1 MDENT
6 TQPVRQQD
14 TPQIPTAEEAPAAPS
29 GGYSGRQ
36 EGTSALAEAEGTGG
50 YRVCKRG
57 LKTRDL
63 WHFMRIM
70 GRISKDARNQIL
82 NSDGEGA
89 NVDMMSLL
97 LTEGADKA
105 EVEINNW
112 FADLTGRDPGYIR
125 DEGIEFYMDVMEDLD
140 EAGLDGFLTRAIR
153 WYRKK
158 GFGRKDSGS
167 GSTESRPDTA
177 GQTG

>member
-1 MDENT
+1 MH
-6 TQPVRQQD
+6 PVQQEQQEQQEQQQAV
-14 TPQIPTAEEAPAAPS
+14 PQIPTVEEAPAVAS
-29 GGYSGRQ
+29 GGYPEQQ
-36 EGTSALAEAEGTGG
+36 EEGKSGG

-82 NSDGEGA
+82 NSDGEGD

-105 EVEINNW
+105 EVEINAW
-112 FADLTGRDPGYIR
+112 FADLTGRDAARIR
-125 DEGIEFYMDVMEDLD
+125 DEGIEFYMDVIEDLD

-167 GSTESRPDTA
+167 GSTGSRPDTA
-177 GQTG
+177 GQTT